1 MQVKLLNYDKVTFE
15 FTSQKSRTLLSS
27 KYNAYW
33 STYCADT
40 DTLYLHLTRELIA
53 PTDILTLNV
62 GVTDRVVPP

>member
-1 MQVKLLNYDKVTFE
+1 VIVKLMAYDKVTFE

-33 STYCADT
+33 STYDKDT
-40 DTLYLHLTRELIA
+40 DTLCLYLTKERIA